1 MTQAIIALLTL
12 LLVFAAYAIVR
23 LYLTVRHLRVRYA
36 PIIDVDGE
44 LDRAKQQLTEVNS
57 QLNQLQ
63 ADSEQRRAQLDQ
75 EYRQAQSTYE
85 GLKRQNAL
93 LEENLE
99 DISFGLYTPHYDFQ
113 TSEEYKAKLDTLR
126 TQEKQLIHDG
136 KAASCPSQWT
146 VGGSAKEGA
155 RMVKLTEKLV
165 LRAFNG
171 ECDAALANVAWNNI
185 TRMEERI
192 RNSFETIN
200 HLVTV
205 LNVSITEEFFTLKR
219 DELRLAHEYQEKQN
233 EEREEQRRIREQI
246 REEEKVRHEIEKARE
261 EADREAKRSQD
272 ALEKARAEAALAS
285 GEQLQKLN
293 EHIKALEA
301 ELELARQKRERAV
314 ARAQLTR
321 SGFVY
326 VISNIGS
333 FGEDVYKVGM
343 TRRLEPLDRI
353 HELSDA
359 AVPFPFDVHAMINC
373 DDAPALENS
382 LHSHF
387 NDRRINL
394 ANLRKEHFKVTL
406 EELQEFAKSQGVA
419 IEFTKVAEAKE
430 YRKTIALRQP
440 PASPRVEDPVEVST
454 GSVGG
459 NITSP

>member
-1 MTQAIIALLTL
+1 MTQAIVVLLAL
-12 LLVFAAYAIVR
+12 LLVLAAYAIVR

-44 LDRAKQQLTEVNS
+44 LDRAKQQLTEAKG
-57 QLNQLQ
+57 QLNQFQ

-75 EYRQAQSTYE
+75 EYKQAQSTYE
-85 GLKRQNAL
+85 GLKRQNSL

-99 DISFGLYTPHYDFQ
+99 DISFGLYAPHYDFQ
-113 TSEEYKAKLDTLR
+113 TSDQYKARLDALR
-126 TQEKQLIHDG
+126 AQEKQLVHDG
-136 KAASCPSQWT
+136 KAASCPTQWT
-146 VGGSAKEGA
+146 VGGSTREGT

-171 ECDAALANVAWNNI
+171 ECDAALANVSWNNI

-192 RNSFETIN
+192 RNSFEMIN
-200 HLVTV
+200 RLVSV
-205 LNVSITEEFFTLKR
+205 LNVSITEDYFALKR
-219 DELRLAHEYQEKQN
+219 DELRLAYEFQEKQN

-246 REEEKVRHEIEKARE
+246 REEEKVQHEIEKARE
-261 EADREAKRSQD
+261 EADREAKRSQE

-285 GEQLQKLN
+285 GEQLEKLN
-293 EHIKALEA
+293 EHIKLLEA
-301 ELELARQKRERAV
+301 ELEQARQKKERAI

-321 SGFVY
+321 SGYVY

-359 AVPFPFDVHAMINC
+359 AVPFPFDVHAMINS
-373 DDAPALENS
+373 DDAPTLENA
-382 LHSHF
+382 LHNHF
-387 NDRRINL
+387 NERRVNL
-394 ANLRKEHFKVTL
+394 ANLRKEHFRVTL
-406 EELQEFAKSQGVA
+406 GELEEFAKSQGVA
-419 IEFTKVAEAKE
+419 IEFTRVAEAKE

-440 PASPRVEDPVEVST
+440 SRVQEPVELSP
-454 GSVGG
+454 
-459 NITSP
+459 TSPVG